1 MPLEVEY
8 ATTYDTQ
15 YSGTVT
21 ALHEI
26 LKYLSFPVTRTHL
39 TCGDV
44 GTFGEVQLSE
54 GGSGTGVST

>member
-8 ATTYDTQ
+8 TTTYDMQ

-26 LKYLSFPVTRTHL
+26 IGHLSFPVTRTHS
-39 TCGDV
+39 TCGGV
-44 GTFGEVQLSE
+44 GEVQ
-54 GGSGTGVST
+54 GSGVST